1 MIRLVRLAAKKSI
14 MAITVRISNDSL
26 NCYGTRI
33 LTSGLDIEQYKRNP
47 VLLYMHERGHV
58 IGYVKNIKKTDA
70 ELTGDLEFD
79 EASEESVRCKRQFEF
94 GSLRMVS
101 AGVQPIETSKDAS
114 LMLPGQDLPTVT
126 RGKLIEVSVADM
138 GGNDDAIRLLGGTEQ
153 LLRLVKETET
163 SKPSLDKKDMDM
175 KQLALS
181 LGLAETATE
190 AEISAKINE
199 LRESQSKLQLAMK
212 EVDDLRLSQITSLV
226 DSAISEKKISEDRKD
241 QFIKLGQS
249 VGVDCLRETL
259 DAMSPAVKLSKVLQD
274 APDGGPSEYKKLSDV
289 PSEKVEELR
298 SADRERYVK
307 LFKAEYGFEPTL
319 D

>member
-1 MIRLVRLAAKKSI
+1 

-33 LTSGLDIEQYKRNP
+33 LTAGLDIEQYRRNP

-58 IGYVKNIKKTDA
+58 IGYVKNIKKTDS

-79 EASEESVRCKRQFEF
+79 EASDESMRCKKQFEF

-101 AGVQPIETSKDAS
+101 AGVQPLETSKDPS

-126 RGKLIEVSVADM
+126 KGKLIEVSVADM
-138 GGNDDAIRLLGGTEQ
+138 GGNDDAIRLIGGAGQ
-153 LLRLVKETET
+153 LVKLVRETGYET
-163 SKPSLDKKDMDM
+163 SKPSLDKDNMDM

-199 LRESQSKLQLAMK
+199 LRESQNRLQLAMK

-226 DSAISEKKISEDRKD
+226 EAAISEKKISLDRKD
-241 QFIKLGQS
+241 QFIKLGQT
-249 VGVDCLRETL
+249 VGIDGLRETL
-259 DAMSPAVKLSKVLQD
+259 DAMSPAVKLSKVLQG

-298 SADRERYVK
+298 SADREQYVK

-319 D
+319 DLD